1 MDNQKQVILNYLEQA
16 YLESKKKKKKM
27 MLNYSVDY
35 LGQLLLLVTII

>member
-16 YLESKKKKKKM
+16 YLESKKKM